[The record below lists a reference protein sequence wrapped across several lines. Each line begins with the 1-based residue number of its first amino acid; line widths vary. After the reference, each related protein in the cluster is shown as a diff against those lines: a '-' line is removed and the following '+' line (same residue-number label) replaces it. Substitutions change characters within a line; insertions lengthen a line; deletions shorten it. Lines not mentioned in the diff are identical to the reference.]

1 MEDEEEDEE
10 DREIDMRASDK
21 KTQQG
26 GFISQVVWSACRYT
40 QAVAAAANYDGSG
53 LEWMNEWAWA
63 RRGKAQFSGWPG
75 TLALA
80 PALALAGAVN
90 RPGQQR
96 LILQWGALQGRRGR
110 REGVSE

>member
-1 MEDEEEDEE
+1 
-10 DREIDMRASDK
+10 MRASDK

-53 LEWMNEWAWA
+53 LEWMDEWAW
-63 RRGKAQFSGWPG
+63 RGKAQFSGWPG

-80 PALALAGAVN
+80 LALALAGAVN

-96 LILQWGALQGRRGR
+96 LILQRGALQGRRGR